1 MKVPISTSW
10 LVLDSIIFTKVW
22 LNGASSFNWY
32 FLDYDKVDYG
42 FTYYVLRFY
51 LVFFFLIVRT

>member
-51 LVFFFLIVRT
+51 LVFFF